1 VARQPAPSA
10 SGNPLLL
17 PVLGSWPVT
26 APGELVGVACW
37 TRVDVASPGGEVG
50 PVAGLVVGGTVNGT
64 DVEPCSPNVVVVL
77 GSVVVVVDSEHG
89 TVVVVGGCVVG
100 TVLPCSPRVVV
111 VGGIVVVVDSVHGG
125 AVVVVVG
132 ASVVVVGGN
141 VDVEPCSPRVVV
153 VVGAPVVVV
162 GAAVVV
168 VGGNVVVV
176 VVVVVVV
183 DETVVVVQSEIR
195 STDVRS
201 SSVTPSD
208 HDECTRNVMV
218 PVEPA
223 GTVVVANVVS
233 PSSIG
238 DLYPVTGYDTPL
250 SVAVALSIVIGS
262 CTTLTA

>member
-1 VARQPAPSA
+1 
-10 SGNPLLL
+10 LL
-17 PVLGSWPVT
+17 PVRGSWPVT
-26 APGELVGVACW
+26 APGELLGVACW
-37 TRVDVASPGGEVG
+37 TRVDVAWPGGEVG

-64 DVEPCSPNVVVVL
+64 DVEPCSPKVVVVAG
-77 GSVVVVVDSEHG
+77 GSVVVVDSEQG
-89 TVVVVGGCVVG
+89 AVVVVGGNVDVE
-100 TVLPCSPRVVV
+100 PCSPRVVV
-111 VGGIVVVVDSVHGG
+111 VVGAAVVVDSMHGG

-153 VVGAPVVVV
+153 VVGAAVVVV

-201 SSVTPSD
+201 VSVTPSD

-223 GTVVVANVVS
+223 GTVVVAYVVS

>member
-1 VARQPAPSA
+1 M
-10 SGNPLLL
+10 L
-17 PVLGSWPVT
+17 PVRGSWPVT
-26 APGELVGVACW
+26 APGELLGVACW
-37 TRVDVASPGGEVG
+37 TRVDVAWPGGEVG

-64 DVEPCSPNVVVVL
+64 DVEPCSPKVVVVAG
-77 GSVVVVVDSEHG
+77 GSVVVVDSEQ
-89 TVVVVGGCVVG
+89 
-100 TVLPCSPRVVV
+100 
-111 VGGIVVVVDSVHGG
+111 G
-125 AVVVVVG
+125 A
-132 ASVVVVGGN
+132 VVVVGGN

-153 VVGAPVVVV
+153 VVGAAVVVV

-201 SSVTPSD
+201 VSVTPSG

-223 GTVVVANVVS
+223 GTVVVAYVVS

>member
-1 VARQPAPSA
+1 
-10 SGNPLLL
+10 LL
-17 PVLGSWPVT
+17 PVRGSWPVT
-26 APGELVGVACW
+26 APGELLGVACW
-37 TRVDVASPGGEVG
+37 TRVDVAWPGGEVG

-64 DVEPCSPNVVVVL
+64 DVEPCSPKVVVVAG
-77 GSVVVVVDSEHG
+77 GSVVVVDSEQ
-89 TVVVVGGCVVG
+89 
-100 TVLPCSPRVVV
+100 
-111 VGGIVVVVDSVHGG
+111 G
-125 AVVVVVG
+125 A
-132 ASVVVVGGN
+132 VVVVGGN

-153 VVGAPVVVV
+153 VVGAAVVVV

-201 SSVTPSD
+201 VSVTPSD

-223 GTVVVANVVS
+223 GTVVVAYVVS